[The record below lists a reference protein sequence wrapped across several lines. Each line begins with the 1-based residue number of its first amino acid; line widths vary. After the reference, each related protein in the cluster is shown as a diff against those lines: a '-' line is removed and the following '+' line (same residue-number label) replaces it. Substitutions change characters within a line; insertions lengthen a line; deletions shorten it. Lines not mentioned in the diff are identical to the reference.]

1 MGQLVVRNLEDG
13 VVDALKARAAAHG
26 RSAEAEHRE
35 LLRRALLQPDHAR
48 EARDDWFERARALR
62 DRLGRLDGTSTTD
75 ILRAD
80 RDRAD

>member
-1 MGQLVVRNLEDG
+1 MGQLVVRNLGDD

-35 LLRRALLQPDHAR
+35 LLRRALLQPG
-48 EARDDWFERARALR
+48 ETRDDWFERARALR
-62 DRLGRLDGTSTTD
+62 ERLGRSEGTSTTD
-75 ILRAD
+75 ILRSD

>member
-1 MGQLVVRNLEDG
+1 MGQLVVRNLEDDI
-13 VVDALKARAAAHG
+13 VDALKARAAEHG

-35 LLRRALLQPDHAR
+35 LLRRALLQSGGT
-48 EARDDWFERARALR
+48 RDDWFERARALR
-62 DRLGRLDGTSTTD
+62 ERLGQSEGTSTTD

>member
-1 MGQLVVRNLEDG
+1 MGQLVVRNLGND

-35 LLRRALLQPDHAR
+35 LLRRALLQSA
-48 EARDDWFERARALR
+48 ETGDDWFERARALR
-62 DRLGRLDGTSTTD
+62 ERLRESEGTSTTE

>member
-35 LLRRALLQPDHAR
+35 LLRRALLQPDLAR